1 MNINTKKYIE
11 EYLRIKDKNSKII
24 PLKMNQPQ
32 TELYNRI
39 KELKKEKKPVRVIIL
54 KARQMGFSTLTEAIL
69 FKEVAT
75 KHNVNAGIITHEA
88 KATNN
93 LFTMSK
99 LFYDNLPN
107 PIKPNIRNRNAQ
119 ELNFNNENNTGLN
132 SKIVCMTAGD
142 GAGRSG
148 TFNFLHLSEFAFWSG
163 DKKEAYISLMQTV
176 PRNENSMVIIES
188 TANGYEYFK
197 ELWDKAVKKESD
209 FIPVFIGWNKLK
221 EYQMEYTGFQLTEEE
236 KELQRIY
243 GLTLEQLEWR
253 RWCIRNNCGGD
264 IDIFKQEYPINPEE
278 AFLNSGSCYF
288 NVENVINRIQ
298 NLREPVKTGSFIYDY
313 DGIKITNIRWKNEQD
328 GFIKIYEE
336 PKANY
341 PYVVSGDTAGEGSD
355 YFIGQVLDN
364 TNGKQIAVLRKEFDA
379 DEYTRQMYCLGKY
392 YNNALIG
399 IESNFDTFPIKEL
412 ERIGYKKQFIREKED
427 TYTGKIVKAYGFRT
441 DRITRPL
448 ILSELQ
454 ALVNDHIEL
463 INDKETLEEMLV
475 FVRNEK
481 GRPEA
486 QEGSHDDLVMA
497 LAIAYYIRT
506 QQDMTVKV
514 DTHELEYNIMK
525 DFGFTDEVS
534 DDEFGS
540 KIVVI

>member
-1 MNINTKKYIE
+1 MNGGVLGKTYFNAEKVT
-11 EYLRIKDKNSKII
+11 
-24 PLKMNQPQ
+24 
-32 TELYNRI
+32 NRI
-39 KELKKEKKPVRVIIL
+39 TQVKE
-54 KARQMGFSTLTEAIL
+54 
-69 FKEVAT
+69 
-75 KHNVNAGIITHEA
+75 
-88 KATNN
+88 
-93 LFTMSK
+93 
-99 LFYDNLPN
+99 
-107 PIKPNIRNRNAQ
+107 PIK
-119 ELNFNNENNTGLN
+119 
-132 SKIVCMTAGD
+132 K
-142 GAGRSG
+142 
-148 TFNFLHLSEFAFWSG
+148 
-163 DKKEAYISLMQTV
+163 
-176 PRNENSMVIIES
+176 
-188 TANGYEYFK
+188 
-197 ELWDKAVKKESD
+197 
-209 FIPVFIGWNKLK
+209 
-221 EYQMEYTGFQLTEEE
+221 
-236 KELQRIY
+236 
-243 GLTLEQLEWR
+243 
-253 RWCIRNNCGGD
+253 
-264 IDIFKQEYPINPEE
+264 
-278 AFLNSGSCYF
+278 
-288 NVENVINRIQ
+288 
-298 NLREPVKTGSFIYDY
+298 GSFIYDY

-341 PYVVSGDTAGEGSD
+341 PYVISGDTAGEGSD